1 MNNLKV
7 INNELYLGKYKLS
20 DIGKEYGTPSYIFDE
35 DDLDQKMSF
44 YKSTFKSD
52 LFDTKVVYASKAFL
66 VPEVCKLLSKN
77 GLYMDAMS
85 ITDMEIAKYAGFDLE
100 HIVFHGNNKSNE
112 ELKYAVENNIGYIV
126 VDNLDEL
133 ERLIEISKNAKRCV
147 NTLFRINPLVD
158 AHTHAYIQTALNAS
172 KFGESI
178 EDSKTIDNIINTYK
192 KTNNVKLLGF
202 HAHIGSQIKEVGPFM
217 LLVEKMVKFTK
228 EINDLY
234 LLSLDTINLGGGFGI
249 EYYSGD
255 EKVNL
260 KEMLTFVIG
269 KLEEEIKKNEIKIN
283 NFMIEPGRS
292 IVGPA
297 CLTLYECGITKKTIG
312 GKNFLFI
319 DGGMTDN
326 IRPALYEAKYEAV
339 VANKVSSNQ
348 KIVVDVVGKC
358 CESGDFI
365 IKDALLPVA
374 KPGDYLAVF
383 QTGAYNYSMHVEYNG
398 HLRPQVLFV
407 GDKIK
412 VVSKKQTI
420 ENILELF
427 K

>member
-283 NFMIEPGRS
+283 NVMIEPGRS